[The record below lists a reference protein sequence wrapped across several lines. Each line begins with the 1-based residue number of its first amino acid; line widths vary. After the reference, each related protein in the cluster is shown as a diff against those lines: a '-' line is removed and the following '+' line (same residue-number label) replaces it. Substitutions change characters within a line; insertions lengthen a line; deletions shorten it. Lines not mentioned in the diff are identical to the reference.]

1 MFQNIPSEVRYL
13 SDQRLTIASSNNALL
28 NRRSVYG
35 FMLSIFPILFANNF
49 LVYLLFI
56 FTLFL

>member
-28 NRRSVYG
+28 NKRSIYG
-35 FMLSIFPILFANNF
+35 FMLIIFPIMFVNNF
-49 LVYLLFI
+49 
-56 FTLFL
+56 

>member
-35 FMLSIFPILFANNF
+35 FMLIIFPIMFVNNF
-49 LVYLLFI
+49 
-56 FTLFL
+56 